1 MKANEFL
8 ENKIYE
14 VKYTEH
20 YETWQKVILL
30 FIVLLGLLIV
40 MFLIWLILHMIWG
53 DFLSGEK
60 HKPQDKINKGVV
72 VHMSILGIMVIILI
86 ISMTMITMY
95 GQIWDNKTMLITR
108 DQKFLYRLIDNQIN
122 HKSIITNTDFL
133 SNITSIKVIG

>member
-14 VKYTEH
+14 VKYIENF
-20 YETWQKVILL
+20 ETWQKVIIL
-30 FIVLLGLLIV
+30 FMVLLGLLIA

-60 HKPQDKINKGVV
+60 RKPQDKINKGVV
-72 VHMSILGIMVIILI
+72 VHMSILAIMAIILI
-86 ISMTMITMY
+86 ISMTMIVMY
-95 GQIWDNKTMLITR
+95 GQIWQTQTMLITR
-108 DQKFLYRLIDNQIN
+108 DQKFIYKLIDNQID

-133 SNITSIKVIG
+133 NNIISIKVIG